1 MKRTVLAALLG
12 AAASLA
18 AAQATP
24 AGLWRTI
31 DDETKQEHSHVRIV
45 EQGGVLSGRIE
56 KIADPAKQDA
66 TCDKCDGALKDKPVL
81 GMTILQGVR
90 RDADAGHWDG
100 GTILD
105 PNNGK
110 VYRVRLTPKD
120 GGRHLE
126 VRGYLGPF
134 YRNQTWIRVE

>member
-1 MKRTVLAALLG
+1 MKRPMLSALL
-12 AAASLA
+12 ATAASLA

-31 DDETKQEHSHVRIV
+31 DDETKQERSHVRIV
-45 EQGGVLSGRIE
+45 EHGGVLSGRIE

-81 GMTILQGVR
+81 GMTILEGVR
-90 RDADAGHWDG
+90 RDGNAGHWDG

-120 GGRHLE
+120 GGRQLE